1 MKNGVRVLDLWID
14 TSSGPKWP
22 KYKFYTPHPKV
33 SCFWDFIILL
43 DSSYNSW
50 ENEVFFVKVEAK
62 VLDFWLDMSSGINK
76 WPKCTFYV
84 PDPKVKKFF
93 QISWFYW
100 IYFIIHEKIKSC
112 FWKLKLG
119 FWIYGLI
126 SPLAKALGPNCPKLA
141 LRPQTTSVTAL
152 ESRNLFVSSLYFQ
165 ILGYFF
171 TVMSVYHQKITKSHS
186 KILFLVP
193 FQICKFPL
201 SLL

>member
-1 MKNGVRVLDLWID
+1 MKNGVRVLDLWLD

-22 KYKFYTPHPKV
+22 KYKSYTPHPKV

-62 VLDFWLDMSSGINK
+62 VLDFWLDMSSGINN

-84 PDPKVKKFF
+84 PDLKVKKFF

-152 ESRNLFVSSLYFQ
+152 ESRNFFVSSLYFQ
-165 ILGYFF
+165 ILGYFLQLWVF
-171 TVMSVYHQKITKSHS
+171 ITRKLQKVIQKSYFWCHFRYVS
-186 KILFLVP
+186 
-193 FQICKFPL
+193 
-201 SLL
+201 SL